1 MQEIKLAEISLK
13 WIEDKIKKID
23 WLFWKL
29 YKVRDKQLIDDL
41 EFEIYYLRWEMADQY
56 RIYVRNNHLINTE
69 KWKLHLQE
77 RDKYNS
83 DLTTTKAINRMLNN
97 EIAILE
103 LQEMI
108 IERLEKKEMMILRLA
123 NHINNMRIDD
133 LAEQKRNQ
141 I

>member
-1 MQEIKLAEISLK
+1 
-13 WIEDKIKKID
+13 
-23 WLFWKL
+23 
-29 YKVRDKQLIDDL
+29 
-41 EFEIYYLRWEMADQY
+41 
-56 RIYVRNNHLINTE
+56 
-69 KWKLHLQE
+69 
-77 RDKYNS
+77 
-83 DLTTTKAINRMLNN
+83 MLNN